1 MKKMSIEEFYQR
13 PASELKAASLWEG
26 CQVVVNDDN
35 SLSFIVKVKECHMNL
50 HGTLQASMQY
60 HISDTLVGMYL
71 IHIGRPGVGMDGHIY
86 LYRPGK
92 LGDTLTATIFP
103 RKIGRRTG
111 NLATE
116 LRNQDGKLISECV
129 FSVMFDEEKEK

>member
-1 MKKMSIEEFYQR
+1 MKKMSIGEFYQR
-13 PASELKAASLWEG
+13 PVSELKAASVFGES
-26 CQVVVNDDN
+26 QVVINDDN
-35 SLSFIVKVKECHMNL
+35 SLSFIVKVEEHLLNL

-92 LGDTLTATIFP
+92 PGDTLTATIFP

-116 LRNQDGKLISECV
+116 LRNQDGKLVSECV
-129 FSVMFDEEKEK
+129 FSVMFDKEIVK

>member
-1 MKKMSIEEFYQR
+1 MKKMTIEEFYQI
-13 PASELKAASLWEG
+13 PVSELKAASLFG
-26 CQVVVNDDN
+26 GSQVIINDDN
-35 SLSFIVKVKECHMNL
+35 SLSFVVKVEERHMHL

-129 FSVMFDEEKEK
+129 FSVMFNEEITK